1 MTQLKTAPTLYVFNC
16 LQGNCQCFA
25 RNSVPPF
32 STIAPHLTCIYEVI
46 IENGKRNMIFI
57 AEKFILYYFSSF
69 LRGVAQSSLFIVTSL
84 FIIQNKSFL
93 YCAFSFCWQK
103 KTFETKPKREKTEPT
118 DNVFLRVF
126 CCLLSTAF
134 CLCLSV
140 VFFLF
145 GSKLQWCAFC
155 SATLR
160 LVGIDLYQVD
170 IGFIC
175 ISHWD
180 VNWSSLVNI
189 SSPVDSFCCRTK
201 NTFCS
206 VPLTEPAEMNYGP
219 KA

>member
-1 MTQLKTAPTLYVFNC
+1 MTQLTTAPTLYVFNC

-103 KTFETKPKREKTEPT
+103 KNVRNETETWKNRTHWQCFFAS
-118 DNVFLRVF
+118 FLLPF
-126 CCLLSTAF
+126 
-134 CLCLSV
+134 
-140 VFFLF
+140 
-145 GSKLQWCAFC
+145 
-155 SATLR
+155 
-160 LVGIDLYQVD
+160 
-170 IGFIC
+170 
-175 ISHWD
+175 
-180 VNWSSLVNI
+180 
-189 SSPVDSFCCRTK
+189 VDSFLP
-201 NTFCS
+201 S
-206 VPLTEPAEMNYGP
+206 PLGCFFFSLGLSCNDVRCVARRCGLSALIYIKWILGSFAFRIGMLIGHHW
-219 KA
+219 